1 MEAFPS
7 THKNLN
13 LFFLYFNIDE
23 KALGSGRE
31 EEDLKEST
39 LTESGSGMAANFL
52 NQLYLR
58 HKLCERADTI

>member
-1 MEAFPS
+1 M
-7 THKNLN
+7 N
-13 LFFLYFNIDE
+13 E
-23 KALGSGRE
+23 KALGSGME